1 MKIVIN
7 GFGRIGRPVTKIAL
21 DNPELEIVAIN
32 DLGEIDNLAY
42 LMKYDS
48 AYGVYKKDV
57 EVGEGK
63 LVIDGKEI
71 LVFSEKDPANLPWG
85 ELGVD
90 VVLECT
96 GIFTER
102 SGAEGHLKA
111 GAKRVIVS
119 GPTKDETVKTIVI
132 GCNEKDLSV
141 EDDIVSMASCTTNCI
156 APMMKVLEEKFGIE
170 KSLMSTIHSYTATQ
184 MLVDGPGGKKDLR
197 RGRAAAQN
205 TVPSTTGAA
214 IAATLVLP
222 QLKNKFDGMAFRVPT
237 LVGSISDVVAV
248 LKKETTI
255 EEINNSFKQAE
266 LGDLKG
272 VLKTTSEPLVSSDIV
287 GDKHSVI
294 VQTDLTN
301 VTGGNL
307 VKVVGWY
314 DNEWGYS
321 NRLVE
326 LSLMFK
332 SLI

>member
-184 MLVDGPGGKKDLR
+184 MLVDGPGGKKDMR